1 LSHIFPFVT
10 SQPNPIGGCASGN
23 YWGDEGYLMCGF
35 DCVYCWAKAM
45 KNHYKYPKYQ
55 GPWRLYPSAMKVHGA
70 DEFPWACDMIDI
82 GDPTIPFKPVLF
94 ELFRWVGSQPCPV
107 LLLTKN
113 PIIYRIYR
121 NYIPENAVV
130 GATIES
136 DDPARLLR
144 ISKAPS
150 PWRRL
155 DDMHWCAHNLPNKR
169 FVCVEPAVKFSDE
182 FADRI
187 LEVEPWAVAVGY
199 DGYNNHLPEP
209 TLDESEG
216 LINQLENSGIQVFRK
231 RIRRAW
237 DEI

>member
-1 LSHIFPFVT
+1 
-10 SQPNPIGGCASGN
+10 
-23 YWGDEGYLMCGF
+23 
-35 DCVYCWAKAM
+35 M
-45 KNHYKYPKYQ
+45 KIH
-55 GPWRLYPSAMKVHGA
+55 RA

-82 GDPTIPFKPVLF
+82 GDPTIPFREVLF

-113 PIIYRIYR
+113 PNIYRVRR
-121 NYIPENAVV
+121 NDIPENAVL

-144 ISKAPS
+144 ISKAPN

-155 DDMHWCAHNLPNKR
+155 DSMHWCSHNLPNKR
-169 FVCVEPAVKFSDE
+169 FICVEPIVKFSNR

-187 LEVEPWAVAVGY
+187 LEAEPWAVAVGY

-209 TLDESEG
+209 SKAETEE
-216 LINQLENSGIQVFRK
+216 LIRQLEDAGITVYRK
-231 RIRRAW
+231 RIREAW
-237 DEI
+237 DA